1 MLKITDRITVKN
13 IERRLAHI
21 NKNLAINGVKRK
33 LALGQRYGRKY
44 IDVYNRK
51 GHLTGDAITSGRTGE
66 VYEYLGGMQK
76 SLNMISDA
84 KYQKAFKREQRAEK
98 RQSRKSKKR

>member
-1 MLKITDRITVKN
+1 MADRITLKN
-13 IERRLAHI
+13 LERRINHI

-33 LALGQRYGRKY
+33 IALGRRYGRKY
-44 IDVYNRK
+44 IDVYTAK
-51 GHLTGDAITSGRTGE
+51 GHQTGDALSSGTTGE

-84 KYQKAFKREQRAEK
+84 KYQKMYKKKQRAVK
-98 RQSRKSKKR
+98 RDYRKAKKKK

>member
-1 MLKITDRITVKN
+1 MDRITVKN
-13 IERRLAHI
+13 IERRLTHI

-44 IDVYNRK
+44 IDVYDFK
-51 GHLTGDAITSGRTGE
+51 GRQTGDALTSGRTGE

-76 SLNMISDA
+76 SLNMISNA
-84 KYQKAFKREQRAEK
+84 KYQKALKK
-98 RQSRKSKKR
+98 KKRVAKRKTKK

>member
-1 MLKITDRITVKN
+1 MKRITVNN
-13 IERRLAHI
+13 IERILSHI
-21 NKNLAINGVKRK
+21 NKKLAVNGVKHK

-44 IDVYNRK
+44 IDVYNKK
-51 GHLTGDAITSGRTGE
+51 GQQTGDSLTSGRSGE

-84 KYQKAFKREQRAEK
+84 KYLKAHKRRQRAT
-98 RQSRKSKKR
+98 KKKN

>member
-1 MLKITDRITVKN
+1 MDRITVKN
-13 IERRLAHI
+13 IERRINHI

-44 IDVYNRK
+44 IDIYDAK
-51 GHLTGDAITSGRTGE
+51 GRQTGDALASGRTGE

-84 KYQKAFKREQRAEK
+84 KYQKAYKKKIRAAKRI
-98 RQSRKSKKR
+98 KK